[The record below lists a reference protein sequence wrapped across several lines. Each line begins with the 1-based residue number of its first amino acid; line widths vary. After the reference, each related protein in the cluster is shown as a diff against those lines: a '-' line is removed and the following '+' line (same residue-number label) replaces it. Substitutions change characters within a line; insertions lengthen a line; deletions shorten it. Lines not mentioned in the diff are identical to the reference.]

1 MPKPLHTDPNHWR
14 YRAMI
19 GTGGIGSGSF
29 FALNDNQTLG
39 REESRSGH
47 FLDQKDYCK
56 LHIISHYVQ
65 SLLGPSFQTI
75 PVGMVGND
83 EVGKRLLLEME
94 DANMDTRHVTLSK
107 GRQTL
112 YSFCFLYPDGSGG
125 NLTTDDSACD
135 YVDADFISK
144 AEDEFRRYSGSGIA
158 LAVPEVPLSAREKTL
173 ELGTKYQ
180 FFRVASFSSEEIQ
193 AAIAK
198 NLLQKCDLLAI
209 NLDEAARIANMHLDK
224 ENSLKIVETAIA
236 QAITVNPNL
245 WLSITAGKSGS
256 WFWDGANLQH
266 QAIFHAKLVSSAGA
280 GDAHL
285 AGVIAGL
292 TAGLSFSG
300 SHELGALI
308 AGLSVTS
315 PHTIEKTIGR
325 DALLSFSREQ
335 KTPVSNA
342 VASLLKD

>member
-1 MPKPLHTDPNHWR
+1 
-14 YRAMI
+14 MI

-29 FALNDNQTLG
+29 FALNNNHTLG

-75 PVGMVGND
+75 PVGTVGND

-94 DANMDTRHVTLSK
+94 DANIDTRHVILSK

-135 YVDADFISK
+135 YVNADFISK
-144 AEDEFRRYSGSGIA
+144 AEEEFRRFSVSGIA

-180 FFRVASFSSEEIQ
+180 LFRVASFSSEEIR
-193 AAIAK
+193 AAIA
-198 NLLQKCDLLAI
+198 NNILQKCDLLAI
-209 NLDEAARIANMHLDK
+209 NLDEAARIANTNSDK
-224 ENSLKIVETAIA
+224 GNPLRIVETAIA
-236 QAITVNPNL
+236 QAIIINPNL

-266 QAIFHAKLVSSAGA
+266 QAAFLATLVSTAGA

-285 AGVIAGL
+285 AGVITGL
-292 TAGLSFSG
+292 TAGLSFSE

-325 DALLSFSREQ
+325 DTLFSFAREQ
-335 KTPVSNA
+335 KTPISKA